1 MFGFSLPKL
10 LFTALI
16 IGAALYGFKYLSRG
30 GKKNNK
36 YNEMIG
42 ETVRCSVCDEYVV
55 VDGAQ
60 DCGKLGCLY
69 GSS

>member
-30 GKKNNK
+30 DKKNSK
-36 YNEMIG
+36 VDDVVG
-42 ETVRCSVCDEYVV
+42 ETVRCSVCDEFVV

-60 DCGKLGCLY
+60 DCGKRGCPY
-69 GSS
+69 GS

>member
-30 GKKNNK
+30 GEKNNK
-36 YNEMIG
+36 VDEVVG
-42 ETVRCSVCDEYVV
+42 ETVRCSVCGEFVV
-55 VDGAQ
+55 VEGAQ
-60 DCGKLGCLY
+60 DCGKPGCPN
-69 GSS
+69 GSL